1 MEEKVA
7 ENTNALTVTS
17 LNEYIKRVIDAD
29 SFLSGVLVKGEISN
43 FVYHRTGHLYFTL
56 KDENSLIKSVMFS
69 FSASKLK
76 FMPENGMKVIVH
88 GRVAAFTRDG
98 TYNLYCD
105 RMEPDGIGALYVA
118 YEQLKK
124 KLEAEGLF
132 APERKRPLPKIPTR
146 IGVITSPTGAAVRD
160 IINVVTRRFKYAK
173 IVLYPSLVQG
183 ESAPAQLISGVKYF
197 NENKA
202 ADVIILGRGG
212 GSIEDL
218 WAFNDEGL
226 ARTVAAS
233 TIPIISAVGHETDFT
248 ICDFVA
254 DRRAPTPSAAAEI
267 AVPDTVEL
275 MRKINNIT
283 GRMELLLYE
292 SIKRK
297 SEKLS
302 MLAKSKVLTDPIY
315 MLDEKRA
322 RLLSSALMLEGNM
335 RQYLSVKENRLAA
348 ISPRLDAS
356 MTRQIADKKNEF
368 VSLTSKLEALNPLS
382 VLSRGF
388 SAVFGDDG
396 KLVKS
401 STELKVGDNIGL
413 RLKDGEVRAS
423 VTSVEFKEN

>member
-1 MEEKVA
+1 MA

-132 APERKRPLPKIPTR
+132 AQERKRPLPKIPTR

-226 ARTVAAS
+226 ARVVAAS
-233 TIPIISAVGHETDFT
+233 QIPIISAVGHETDFT

>member
-1 MEEKVA
+1 MA

-132 APERKRPLPKIPTR
+132 AQERKRPLPKIPTR

-183 ESAPAQLISGVKYF
+183 ESAPAQLISGVRYF

-233 TIPIISAVGHETDFT
+233 AIPIISAVGHETDFT

-267 AVPDTVEL
+267 AVPDTAEL

-348 ISPRLDAS
+348 ISPRLDAA

-388 SAVFGDDG
+388 SAVFNEEGKLIKSSSDIKAGDD
-396 KLVKS
+396 
-401 STELKVGDNIGL
+401 IGL
-413 RLKDGEVRAS
+413 RLKDGEVKAS

>member
-1 MEEKVA
+1 MA

-226 ARTVAAS
+226 ARVVAAS
-233 TIPIISAVGHETDFT
+233 QIPIISAVGHETDFT

-267 AVPDTVEL
+267 AVPDTAEL

-292 SIKRK
+292 NIKRK

-348 ISPRLDAS
+348 ISPRLDVA
-356 MTRQIADKKNEF
+356 MTRQLADKKNEF

>member
-1 MEEKVA
+1 MA

-132 APERKRPLPKIPTR
+132 AQERKRPLPKIPTR

-183 ESAPAQLISGVKYF
+183 ESAPAQLISGVRYF

-348 ISPRLDAS
+348 ISPRLDAT

>member
-1 MEEKVA
+1 MA

-132 APERKRPLPKIPTR
+132 AQERKRPLPKIPTR

-226 ARTVAAS
+226 ARVVAAS
-233 TIPIISAVGHETDFT
+233 QIPIISAVGHETDFT

-267 AVPDTVEL
+267 AVPDTAEL

-297 SEKLS
+297 GEKLS

>member
-1 MEEKVA
+1 MA

-132 APERKRPLPKIPTR
+132 AQERKRPLPKIPTR

-226 ARTVAAS
+226 ARAVSAS
-233 TIPIISAVGHETDFT
+233 QIPIISAVGHETDFT
-248 ICDFVA
+248 ICDFIA

-267 AVPDTVEL
+267 AVPDTTEL

-292 SIKRK
+292 NIKRK

-302 MLAKSKVLTDPIY
+302 MLAKSKVLADPIY

-348 ISPRLDAS
+348 ISPRLDAL
-356 MTRQIADKKNEF
+356 MTRQLADKKNEF

-401 STELKVGDNIGL
+401 SAELKVGDKIGL
-413 RLKDGEVRAS
+413 RLKDGEVKAS